1 MRVRTTALVC
11 TAVLAAATACA
22 DPGPGASSAG
32 PGAAP
37 ASGPTWAVGDAAA
50 VTKRLL
56 ATGLPVKL
64 TATYSG
70 ADDPDGLLGRPR
82 QYTSKAAFDDTR
94 VSNSPLA
101 KEEAA
106 GHRRDAVSYGGAVE
120 VFAAPEDAEARAGD
134 LAGRPQSTGG
144 GARPDYVYRSGVV
157 VVRVSHLLTP
167 EQAQAYARAVG

>member
-22 DPGPGASSAG
+22 DPGSAATATG

-50 VTKRLL
+50 VTKHLL
-56 ATGLPVKL
+56 ASGLPVKL
-64 TATYSG
+64 TAAYTG
-70 ADDPDGLLGRPR
+70 ADDPERLLGRPR
-82 QYTSKAAFDDTR
+82 QYVSKAAFDDTR

-101 KEEAA
+101 KEEAP

-120 VFAAPEDAEARAGD
+120 VFATAEDAEARAGD
-134 LAGRPQSTGG
+134 LGGRQPSPGG

-157 VVRVSHLLTP
+157 LVRVSHLLTP
-167 EQAQAYARAVG
+167 EQAHAYTRAIR